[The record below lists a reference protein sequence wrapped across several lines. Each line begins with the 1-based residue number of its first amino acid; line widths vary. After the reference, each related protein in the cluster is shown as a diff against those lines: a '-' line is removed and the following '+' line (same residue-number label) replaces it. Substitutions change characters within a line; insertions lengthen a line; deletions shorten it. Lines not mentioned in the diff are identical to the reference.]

1 MAGDPADQALQG
13 EPTGPGGHPAHQPQP
28 GVRRPRQD
36 QQAEG
41 GIPSQVYVR
50 GEGGGGRGL
59 SKLMLLKTYMKK
71 KLVQLSDKLLD
82 FSFKRLAEATL

>member
-1 MAGDPADQALQG
+1 MLFCAWKKNCSTLQVGVRAAGDAEGWPGGEVAGDPADQALQG

-50 GEGGGGRGL
+50 GGGGAGV
-59 SKLMLLKTYMKK
+59 K
-71 KLVQLSDKLLD
+71 
-82 FSFKRLAEATL
+82 